1 MVGHSGAGA
10 AGEGLGRGLVNI
22 GKPERVIRVE
32 PARLPLPTPIPKEEP
47 AERPIERPV
56 EAPKVPVLV

>member
-1 MVGHSGAGA
+1 M
-10 AGEGLGRGLVNI
+10 NI